1 MKYSLR
7 KIYSEPT
14 LDEGWFSFFEPST
27 ISTKISDSDSPVL
40 AFRNTVSS
48 SRTTVSS
55 SQWNIQANGVVEVT
69 LENSSAK
76 QAWHDAVFNQTNR
89 DRSSLRNPVE
99 PQNSQTNRNKT
110 ERNQTPRVSDIQTIQ
125 IRVDFGNERL
135 TGHPTIKNYESLK
148 DWIKQKIRNSFPN
161 LYRYRDI
168 RTGGNYFPSLGKT
181 ENPLNLTEDMFENLA
196 VEFLNKIKEK
206 YNTTE
211 NEINADIQDINP

>member
-14 LDEGWFSFFEPST
+14 LDEGWFSFFEPSA
-27 ISTKISDSDSPVL
+27 INTKISDSESPVL

-48 SRTTVSS
+48 SQNNVSS
-55 SQWNIQANGVVEVT
+55 SQWNIQATGIVEVS
-69 LENSSAK
+69 LENQPAK
-76 QAWHDAVFNQTNR
+76 QAWHDAVFIQ
-89 DRSSLRNPVE
+89 RSSLRNPVE
-99 PQNSQTNRNKT
+99 PQNSQTNRNNRET
-110 ERNQTPRVSDIQTIQ
+110 NQTPRASDIEKIQ
-125 IRVDFGNERL
+125 IRIDFGNERL

-161 LYRYRDI
+161 LYRYRNI
-168 RTGGNYFPSLGKT
+168 RTGGNYFPSPGKT

-206 YNTTE
+206 YNTAE
-211 NEINADIQDINP
+211 NEINADIRDINP